1 MHPNLGL
8 SLSSEHKILL
18 TEFNEISRFSLLDLI
33 LNLDEQMP

>member
-1 MHPNLGL
+1 MDPNLGL

-18 TEFNEISRFSLLDLI
+18 TEFEEITYLGLSDLI